1 MTAPPFDRKRR
12 ILADWIR
19 GWSLQRGLVPAKRPP
34 ADRQIILFFNSKFG
48 WPPRRAPLP
57 PGYQFSSDL
66 RLFRAARAVIFH
78 LPSLGNIDHLEKREG
93 QIWVAWWKEC
103 EAHPKFSR
111 AADPEFMSRFD
122 LTVSHRLNAD
132 VFNGYFSPRDYEHCE
147 PQLRAEPRPKTGLAA
162 IFMSGTMDVSG
173 RTRYL
178 SELMRHMPVNS
189 YGRVLR
195 NQRVQPDR
203 GKPTRLETIGRF
215 KFTLAF
221 ENAIGE
227 DYVTEKFYDPL
238 YAGSVPVY
246 LGAPNVDRLAP
257 AKDCYIDVT
266 SFSGPRDLA
275 ARLLQLNEDDEEY
288 AKYFDWK
295 RRPFEAEFRA
305 RMDMQAKQPMER
317 LGELVADHPRSARRA
332 EERPALPSLQ

>member
-1 MTAPPFDRKRR
+1 
-12 ILADWIR
+12 
-19 GWSLQRGLVPAKRPP
+19 
-34 ADRQIILFFNSKFG
+34 
-48 WPPRRAPLP
+48 
-57 PGYQFSSDL
+57 
-66 RLFRAARAVIFH
+66 
-78 LPSLGNIDHLEKREG
+78 
-93 QIWVAWWKEC
+93 
-103 EAHPKFSR
+103 
-111 AADPEFMSRFD
+111 
-122 LTVSHRLNAD
+122 
-132 VFNGYFSPRDYEHCE
+132 
-147 PQLRAEPRPKTGLAA
+147 
-162 IFMSGTMDVSG
+162 MSGTMDVSG

-305 RMDMQAKQPMER
+305 RMEMQAKQPMER